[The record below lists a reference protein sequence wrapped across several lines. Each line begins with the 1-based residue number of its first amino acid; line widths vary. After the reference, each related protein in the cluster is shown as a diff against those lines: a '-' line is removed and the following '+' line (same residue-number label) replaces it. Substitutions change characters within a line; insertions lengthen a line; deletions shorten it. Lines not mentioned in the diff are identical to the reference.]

1 MGNALL
7 DMLTVEG
14 QVAFVLAFVVLTA
27 VGLVMMLWRPRHAT
41 YRTHDCRTMG
51 CKWLED
57 KPVR

>member
-41 YRTHDCRTMG
+41 YQPHDCRSLG
-51 CKWLED
+51 CHWLED
-57 KPVR
+57 QPRP